1 MSFVHFHKPNSCS
14 IKPIFASSNSF
25 CNSTKYSNCFF
36 CDKAKNAGSAPPV
49 LSLSFTILNAI
60 PNFESS
66 MMDKMRSILSSAS
79 FCRLS
84 IFFICDRSRALGPK
98 SGSSLLTARFFSRSL
113 NPTLFLVVVLLLG
126 GRSGGNDEDSFPNSF
141 LPPPSSFPFPGEE
154 DDDVVPRLKLS
165 TFFTNL
171 SSPFFSSPC
180 WSSSFDDSFGGDSL
194 SMAACRSSC
203 DLNLRSG
210 YKSSSSKS
218 SSSEKEDGRFARHF
232 SPSLGEDDDVDGNL
246 LKAVVFVA
254 LFLLLLL
261 LVSPPLQPLLLVKS
275 NENDKASFF
284 VFSLFFPL

>member
-1 MSFVHFHKPNSCS
+1 
-14 IKPIFASSNSF
+14 
-25 CNSTKYSNCFF
+25 
-36 CDKAKNAGSAPPV
+36 
-49 LSLSFTILNAI
+49 
-60 PNFESS
+60 

-232 SPSLGEDDDVDGNL
+232 SPPLGEDDDDGNL
-246 LKAVVFVA
+246 LKTVVFVA

-284 VFSLFFPL
+284 VFSLFFPRIPFTRLLESDDDTKGGGGVKSVVVVAPLDLANEVEENIIIVFKERRIFNEKRED